1 METITIF
8 IDRQVTAW
16 IRDVYEVETPSLNSL
31 EGTLINNQANL
42 IDILSIESDTLLGKS
57 KFTPLDS
64 SVLDK
69 EIPVLNFNK
78 EPVYVVTLERS
89 NQPLIDNTDNAV

>member
-8 IDRQVTAW
+8 IDRQVTTW

-31 EGTLINNQANL
+31 EGTLINNQDNL
-42 IDILSIESDTLLGKS
+42 IDKLSLESDTLLGKS

-64 SVLDK
+64 FVLD
-69 EIPVLNFNK
+69 EQIPVLNFNK
-78 EPVYVVTLERS
+78 EPIYVVTLEES
-89 NQPLIDNTDNAV
+89 NEPLIDNTDNAV

>member
-8 IDRQVTAW
+8 IDRQVTTW

-31 EGTLINNQANL
+31 EGTLINNQDNL
-42 IDILSIESDTLLGKS
+42 IDKLSLESDTLLGKS

-64 SVLDK
+64 FVLD
-69 EIPVLNFNK
+69 EQIPVLNFNK
-78 EPVYVVTLERS
+78 EPVYVVTLEES
-89 NQPLIDNTDNAV
+89 NEPLIDNTDNAV